1 MKNILFTF
9 LMVCF
14 AFAINAKVIVKGTL
28 VNDKPDAKEIHILEH
43 DGIALVKIKTVPLQ
57 ENIKDKTFQFE
68 FEKLET
74 GFYFLGI
81 DQNNVKSMI
90 LGPDKEVVIK
100 GNCTNL
106 SGATVTSPLNTDFM
120 NIYRQV
126 QQLDKKF
133 NRQIN
138 IIRGAGR
145 NLTLIKT
152 AEAQMAKIDAERKK
166 LLNETVVKNAFLG
179 NFVGLYTY
187 YSYQNNK
194 KAYNNEIEYFGNEYF
209 GNINLADPQFNRI
222 PFLYDKVRQY
232 TQTLASVGQPN
243 QVQEAFS
250 NRLLSQVAQGTRAH
264 KAVLAGIMNGY
275 VQGKNT
281 VLFSKYGEQY
291 LKLFGNQNP
300 DIAKNLT
307 QQLAQVK
314 AEVEKAQRTAV
325 GKIAPEFTQN
335 QVDGTAMNLSDLRGK
350 VVLVDFWASWCGP
363 CRKANPEVVALYNK
377 YKAQNFEII
386 GVSLDRN
393 QAAWE
398 KAIEADKLTWYHVSD
413 LQGWK
418 NAVAQSYGVRSV
430 PQTFLLDAEGKIIA
444 RNLKGPALEAAV
456 KKALAA
462 QNNGQ

>member
-1 MKNILFTF
+1 MKNIVFIL
-9 LMVCF
+9 LMMCF
-14 AFAINAKVIVKGTL
+14 AFAGNAKVIVKGTL
-28 VNDKPDAKEIHILEH
+28 VNDKPATKEIHLLEH
-43 DGIALVKIKTVPLQ
+43 DGIALTKIETVPLQ
-57 ENIKDKTFQFE
+57 ENAGNVTFQFE
-68 FEKLET
+68 LENIEI
-74 GFYFLGI
+74 GFYFIGI
-81 DQNNVKSMI
+81 DPNNVKYLI
-90 LGPDKEVVIK
+90 LGPENEVVIT
-100 GNCTNL
+100 GNCSNL
-106 SGATVTSPLNTDFM
+106 SSAIVTSPLNTEFI

-126 QQLDKKF
+126 QGIDGRF
-133 NRQIN
+133 NKEVN
-138 IIRGAGR
+138 AIRNARGNA
-145 NLTLIKT
+145 TLIQK
-152 AEAQMAKIDAERKK
+152 AEAEMAKIDADRKK
-166 LLNETVVKNAFLG
+166 LLNETTVKNAFLG

-194 KAYNNEIEYFGNEYF
+194 KTYSNEIEYFGNEYF
-209 GNINLADPQFNRI
+209 GNINLADPHFNRI

-250 NRLLSQVAQGTRAH
+250 NRLLSQVVQGTKAH

-300 DIAKNLT
+300 DIAQSLT

-314 AEVEKAQRTAV
+314 AEVEKAQSTAV
-325 GKIAPEFTQN
+325 GKIAPDFTQN

-350 VVLVDFWASWCGP
+350 VVLVDFWASWCRP

-377 YKAQNFEII
+377 YKDQDFEII

-393 QAAWE
+393 KGAWE
-398 KAIEADKLTWYHVSD
+398 KAIEVDKLTWYHVSD
-413 LQGWK
+413 LKGWQ
-418 NAVAQSYGVRSV
+418 NAVAQLYGVRSV
-430 PQTFLLDAEGKIIA
+430 PQTFLLDAEGRIIA
-444 RNLKGPALEAAV
+444 RNLKGPALEEAV

-462 QNNGQ
+462 SGQ

>member
-1 MKNILFTF
+1 
-9 LMVCF
+9 
-14 AFAINAKVIVKGTL
+14 
-28 VNDKPDAKEIHILEH
+28 
-43 DGIALVKIKTVPLQ
+43 
-57 ENIKDKTFQFE
+57 
-68 FEKLET
+68 
-74 GFYFLGI
+74 
-81 DQNNVKSMI
+81 
-90 LGPDKEVVIK
+90 
-100 GNCTNL
+100 
-106 SGATVTSPLNTDFM
+106 SPLNTEFI

-126 QQLDKKF
+126 QGIDGRF
-133 NRQIN
+133 NKEVN
-138 IIRGAGR
+138 AIRNARGNA
-145 NLTLIKT
+145 TLIQK
-152 AEAQMAKIDAERKK
+152 AEAEMAKIDADRKK
-166 LLNETVVKNAFLG
+166 LLNETTVKNAFLG

-194 KAYNNEIEYFGNEYF
+194 KTYSNEIEYFGNEYF
-209 GNINLADPQFNRI
+209 GNINLADPHFNRI

-250 NRLLSQVAQGTRAH
+250 NRLLSQVVQGTKAH

-300 DIAKNLT
+300 DIAQSLT

-314 AEVEKAQRTAV
+314 AEVEKAQSTAV
-325 GKIAPEFTQN
+325 GKIAPDFTQN

-350 VVLVDFWASWCGP
+350 VVLVDFWASWCRP

-377 YKAQNFEII
+377 YKDQDFEII

-393 QAAWE
+393 KGAWE
-398 KAIEADKLTWYHVSD
+398 KAIEVDKLTWYHVSD
-413 LQGWK
+413 LKGWQ
-418 NAVAQSYGVRSV
+418 NAVAQLYGVRSV
-430 PQTFLLDAEGKIIA
+430 PQTFLLDAEGRIIA
-444 RNLKGPALEAAV
+444 RNLKGPALEEAV

-462 QNNGQ
+462 SGQ

>member
-1 MKNILFTF
+1 MKNIVFIL
-9 LMVCF
+9 LMMCF
-14 AFAINAKVIVKGTL
+14 AFAGNAKVIVKGTL
-28 VNDKPDAKEIHILEH
+28 VNDKPATKEIHLLEH
-43 DGIALVKIKTVPLQ
+43 DGIALTKIETVPLQ
-57 ENIKDKTFQFE
+57 ENAGNVTFQFE
-68 FEKLET
+68 LENIEI
-74 GFYFLGI
+74 GFYFIGI
-81 DQNNVKSMI
+81 DPNNVKYLI
-90 LGPDKEVVIK
+90 LGPENEVVIT
-100 GNCTNL
+100 GNCSNL
-106 SGATVTSPLNTDFM
+106 SSAIVTSPLNTEFI

-126 QQLDKKF
+126 QGIDGRF
-133 NRQIN
+133 NKEVN
-138 IIRGAGR
+138 AIRNARGNA
-145 NLTLIKT
+145 TLIQK
-152 AEAQMAKIDAERKK
+152 AEAEMAKIDADRKK
-166 LLNETVVKNAFLG
+166 LLNETTVKNAFLG

-194 KAYNNEIEYFGNEYF
+194 KTYSNEIEYFGNEYF
-209 GNINLADPQFNRI
+209 GNVNLADPHFNRI

-250 NRLLSQVAQGTRAH
+250 NRLLSQVVQGTKAH

-300 DIAKNLT
+300 DIAQSLT

-314 AEVEKAQRTAV
+314 AEVEKAQSTAV
-325 GKIAPEFTQN
+325 GKIAPDFTQN

-350 VVLVDFWASWCGP
+350 VVLVDFWASWCRP

-377 YKAQNFEII
+377 YKDQDFEII

-393 QAAWE
+393 KGAWE
-398 KAIEADKLTWYHVSD
+398 KAIEVDKLTWYHVSD
-413 LQGWK
+413 LKGWQ
-418 NAVAQSYGVRSV
+418 NAVAQLYGVRSV
-430 PQTFLLDAEGKIIA
+430 PQTFLLDAEGRIIA

-462 QNNGQ
+462 SGQ

>member
-1 MKNILFTF
+1 MKNIVFIL
-9 LMVCF
+9 LMMCF
-14 AFAINAKVIVKGTL
+14 AFAGNAKVIVKGTL
-28 VNDKPDAKEIHILEH
+28 VNDKPATKEIHLLEH
-43 DGIALVKIKTVPLQ
+43 DGIALTKIETVPLQ
-57 ENIKDKTFQFE
+57 ENAGNVTFQFE
-68 FEKLET
+68 LENIEI
-74 GFYFLGI
+74 GFYFIGI
-81 DQNNVKSMI
+81 DPNNVKYLI
-90 LGPDKEVVIK
+90 LGPENEVVIT
-100 GNCTNL
+100 GNCSNL
-106 SGATVTSPLNTDFM
+106 SSAIVTSPLNTEFI

-126 QQLDKKF
+126 QGIDGRF
-133 NRQIN
+133 NKEVN
-138 IIRGAGR
+138 AIRNARGNA
-145 NLTLIKT
+145 TLIQK
-152 AEAQMAKIDAERKK
+152 AEAEMAKIDADRKK
-166 LLNETVVKNAFLG
+166 LLNETTVKNAFLG

-194 KAYNNEIEYFGNEYF
+194 KTYSNEIEYFGNEYF
-209 GNINLADPQFNRI
+209 GNINLADPHFNRI

-250 NRLLSQVAQGTRAH
+250 NRLLSQVVQGTKAH

-300 DIAKNLT
+300 DIAQSLT

-314 AEVEKAQRTAV
+314 AEVEKAQSTAV
-325 GKIAPEFTQN
+325 GKIAPDFTQN

-350 VVLVDFWASWCGP
+350 VVLVDFWASWCRP

-377 YKAQNFEII
+377 YKDQDFEII

-393 QAAWE
+393 KGAWE
-398 KAIEADKLTWYHVSD
+398 KAIEVDKLTWYHVSD
-413 LQGWK
+413 LKGWQ
-418 NAVAQSYGVRSV
+418 NAVAQLYGVRSV
-430 PQTFLLDAEGKIIA
+430 PQTFLLDAEGRIIA

-462 QNNGQ
+462 SGQ

>member
-1 MKNILFTF
+1 MKNIVFIL
-9 LMVCF
+9 LMMCF
-14 AFAINAKVIVKGTL
+14 AFAGNAKVIVKGTL
-28 VNDKPDAKEIHILEH
+28 VNDKPATKEIHLLEH
-43 DGIALVKIKTVPLQ
+43 DGIALTKIETVPLQ
-57 ENIKDKTFQFE
+57 ENAGNVTFQFE
-68 FEKLET
+68 LENIEI
-74 GFYFLGI
+74 GFYFIGI
-81 DQNNVKSMI
+81 DPNNVKYLI
-90 LGPDKEVVIK
+90 LGPENEVVIT
-100 GNCTNL
+100 GNCSNL
-106 SGATVTSPLNTDFM
+106 SSAIVTSPLNTEFI

-126 QQLDKKF
+126 QGIDGRF
-133 NRQIN
+133 NKEVN
-138 IIRGAGR
+138 AIRNARGNA
-145 NLTLIKT
+145 TLIQK
-152 AEAQMAKIDAERKK
+152 AEAEMAKIDADRKK
-166 LLNETVVKNAFLG
+166 LLNETTVKNAFLG

-194 KAYNNEIEYFGNEYF
+194 KTYSNEIEYFGNEYF
-209 GNINLADPQFNRI
+209 GNVNLADPHFNRI

-250 NRLLSQVAQGTRAH
+250 NRLLSQVVQGTKAH

-300 DIAKNLT
+300 DIAQSLT

-314 AEVEKAQRTAV
+314 AEVEKAQSTAV
-325 GKIAPEFTQN
+325 GKIAPDFTQN

-350 VVLVDFWASWCGP
+350 VVLVDFWASWCRP

-377 YKAQNFEII
+377 YKDQDFEII

-393 QAAWE
+393 KGAWE
-398 KAIEADKLTWYHVSD
+398 KAIEVDKLTWYHVSD
-413 LQGWK
+413 LKGWQ
-418 NAVAQSYGVRSV
+418 NAVAQLYGVRSV
-430 PQTFLLDAEGKIIA
+430 PQTFLLDAEGRIIA

-456 KKALAA
+456 KKALTAS
-462 QNNGQ
+462 GQ

>member
-1 MKNILFTF
+1 M
-9 LMVCF
+9 MCF
-14 AFAINAKVIVKGTL
+14 AFAGNAKVIVKGTL
-28 VNDKPDAKEIHILEH
+28 VNDKPATKEIHLLEH
-43 DGIALVKIKTVPLQ
+43 DGIALTKIETVPLQ
-57 ENIKDKTFQFE
+57 ENAGNVTFQFE
-68 FEKLET
+68 LENIEI
-74 GFYFLGI
+74 GFYFIGI
-81 DQNNVKSMI
+81 DPNNVKYLI
-90 LGPDKEVVIK
+90 LGPENEVVIT
-100 GNCTNL
+100 GNCSNL
-106 SGATVTSPLNTDFM
+106 SSAIVTSPLNTEFI

-126 QQLDKKF
+126 QGIDGRF
-133 NRQIN
+133 NKEVN
-138 IIRGAGR
+138 AIRNARGNA
-145 NLTLIKT
+145 TLIQK
-152 AEAQMAKIDAERKK
+152 AEAEMAKIDADRKK
-166 LLNETVVKNAFLG
+166 LLNETTVKNAFLG

-194 KAYNNEIEYFGNEYF
+194 KTYSNEIEYFGNEYF
-209 GNINLADPQFNRI
+209 GNVNLADPHFNRI

-250 NRLLSQVAQGTRAH
+250 NRLLSQVVQGTKAH

-300 DIAKNLT
+300 DIAQSLT

-314 AEVEKAQRTAV
+314 AEVEKAQSTAV
-325 GKIAPEFTQN
+325 GKIAPDFTQN

-350 VVLVDFWASWCGP
+350 VVLVDFWASWCRP

-377 YKAQNFEII
+377 YKDQDFEII

-393 QAAWE
+393 KGAWE
-398 KAIEADKLTWYHVSD
+398 KAIEVDKLTWYHVSD
-413 LQGWK
+413 LKGWQ
-418 NAVAQSYGVRSV
+418 NAVAQLYGVRSV
-430 PQTFLLDAEGKIIA
+430 PQTFLLDAEGRIIA

-456 KKALAA
+456 KKALTAS
-462 QNNGQ
+462 GQ

>member
-1 MKNILFTF
+1 MKNIVFIL
-9 LMVCF
+9 LMMCF
-14 AFAINAKVIVKGTL
+14 AFAGNAKVIVKGTL
-28 VNDKPDAKEIHILEH
+28 VNDKPATKEIHLLEH
-43 DGIALVKIKTVPLQ
+43 DGIALTKIETVPLQ
-57 ENIKDKTFQFE
+57 ENAGNVTFQFE
-68 FEKLET
+68 LENIEI
-74 GFYFLGI
+74 GFYFIGI
-81 DQNNVKSMI
+81 DPNNVKYLI
-90 LGPDKEVVIK
+90 LGPENEVVIT
-100 GNCTNL
+100 GNCSNL
-106 SGATVTSPLNTDFM
+106 SSAIVTSPLNTEFI

-126 QQLDKKF
+126 QGIDGRF
-133 NRQIN
+133 NKEVN
-138 IIRGAGR
+138 AIRNARGNA
-145 NLTLIKT
+145 TLIQK
-152 AEAQMAKIDAERKK
+152 AEAEMAKIDADRKK
-166 LLNETVVKNAFLG
+166 LLNETTVKNAFLG

-194 KAYNNEIEYFGNEYF
+194 KTYSNEIEYFGNEYF
-209 GNINLADPQFNRI
+209 GNINLADPHFNRI

-250 NRLLSQVAQGTRAH
+250 NRLLSQVVQGTKAH

-300 DIAKNLT
+300 DIAQSLT

-314 AEVEKAQRTAV
+314 AEVEKAQSTAV
-325 GKIAPEFTQN
+325 GKIAPDFTQN

-350 VVLVDFWASWCGP
+350 VVLVDFWASWCRP

-377 YKAQNFEII
+377 YKDQDFEII

-393 QAAWE
+393 KGAWE
-398 KAIEADKLTWYHVSD
+398 KAIEVDKLTWYHVSD
-413 LQGWK
+413 LKGWQ
-418 NAVAQSYGVRSV
+418 NAVAQLYGVRSV
-430 PQTFLLDAEGKIIA
+430 PQTFLLDAEGRIIA

-456 KKALAA
+456 KKALTAS
-462 QNNGQ
+462 GQ

>member
-1 MKNILFTF
+1 MKNIVFIL
-9 LMVCF
+9 LMMCF
-14 AFAINAKVIVKGTL
+14 AFAGNAKVIVKGTL
-28 VNDKPDAKEIHILEH
+28 VNDKPATKEIHLLEH
-43 DGIALVKIKTVPLQ
+43 DGIALTKIETVPLQ
-57 ENIKDKTFQFE
+57 ENAGNVTFQFE
-68 FEKLET
+68 LENIEI
-74 GFYFLGI
+74 GFYFIGI
-81 DQNNVKSMI
+81 DPNNVKYLI
-90 LGPDKEVVIK
+90 LGPENEVVIT
-100 GNCTNL
+100 GNCSNL
-106 SGATVTSPLNTDFM
+106 SSAIVTSPLNTEFI

-126 QQLDKKF
+126 QGIDGRF
-133 NRQIN
+133 NKEVN
-138 IIRGAGR
+138 AIRNARGNA
-145 NLTLIKT
+145 TLIQK
-152 AEAQMAKIDAERKK
+152 AEAEMAKIDADRKK
-166 LLNETVVKNAFLG
+166 LLNETTVKNPFLG

-194 KAYNNEIEYFGNEYF
+194 KTYSNEIEYFGNEYF
-209 GNINLADPQFNRI
+209 GNINLADPHFNRI

-250 NRLLSQVAQGTRAH
+250 NRLLSQVVQGTKAH

-300 DIAKNLT
+300 DIAQSLT

-314 AEVEKAQRTAV
+314 AEVEKAQSTAV
-325 GKIAPEFTQN
+325 GKIAPDFTQN

-350 VVLVDFWASWCGP
+350 VVLVDFWASWCRP

-377 YKAQNFEII
+377 YKDQDFEII

-393 QAAWE
+393 KGAWE
-398 KAIEADKLTWYHVSD
+398 KAIEVDKLTWYHVSD
-413 LQGWK
+413 LKGWQ
-418 NAVAQSYGVRSV
+418 NAVAQLYGVRSV
-430 PQTFLLDAEGKIIA
+430 PQTFLLDAEGRIIA

-462 QNNGQ
+462 SGQ

>member
-1 MKNILFTF
+1 M
-9 LMVCF
+9 MCF
-14 AFAINAKVIVKGTL
+14 AFAGNAKVIVKGTL
-28 VNDKPDAKEIHILEH
+28 VNDKPATKEIHLLEH
-43 DGIALVKIKTVPLQ
+43 DGIALTKIETVPLQ
-57 ENIKDKTFQFE
+57 ENAGNVTFQFE
-68 FEKLET
+68 LENIEI
-74 GFYFLGI
+74 GFYFIGI
-81 DQNNVKSMI
+81 DPNNVKYLI
-90 LGPDKEVVIK
+90 LGPENEVVIT
-100 GNCTNL
+100 GNCSNL
-106 SGATVTSPLNTDFM
+106 SSAIVTSPLNTEFI

-126 QQLDKKF
+126 QGIDGRF
-133 NRQIN
+133 NKEVN
-138 IIRGAGR
+138 AIRNARGNA
-145 NLTLIKT
+145 TLIQK
-152 AEAQMAKIDAERKK
+152 AEAEMAKIDADRKK
-166 LLNETVVKNAFLG
+166 LLNETTVKNAFLG

-194 KAYNNEIEYFGNEYF
+194 KTYSNEIEYFGNEYF
-209 GNINLADPQFNRI
+209 GNINLADPHFNRI

-250 NRLLSQVAQGTRAH
+250 NRLLSQVVQGTKAH

-300 DIAKNLT
+300 DIAQSLT

-314 AEVEKAQRTAV
+314 AEVEKAQSTAV
-325 GKIAPEFTQN
+325 GKIAPDFTQN

-350 VVLVDFWASWCGP
+350 VVLVDFWASWCRP

-377 YKAQNFEII
+377 YKDQDFEII

-393 QAAWE
+393 KGAWE
-398 KAIEADKLTWYHVSD
+398 KAIEVDKLTWYHVSD
-413 LQGWK
+413 LKGWQ
-418 NAVAQSYGVRSV
+418 NAVAQLYGVRSV
-430 PQTFLLDAEGKIIA
+430 PQTFLLDAEGRIIA
-444 RNLKGPALEAAV
+444 RNLKGPALEEAV

-462 QNNGQ
+462 SGQ

>member
-1 MKNILFTF
+1 MKNIAFTL
-9 LMVCF
+9 LMMCV
-14 AFAINAKVIVKGTL
+14 AFAVNAKVIVKGTL
-28 VNDKPDAKEIHILEH
+28 VNDKPDAKEIHLLEH
-43 DGIALVKIKTVPLQ
+43 DGIALTKIKTVPLQ
-57 ENIKDKTFQFE
+57 ASANGVTFQFE
-68 FEKLET
+68 LEDVEI
-74 GFYFLGI
+74 GFYFIGI

-90 LGPDKEVVIK
+90 LGPDKEVVIT
-100 GNCTNL
+100 GNCSNL
-106 SGATVTSPLNTDFM
+106 SAIAVSSPLNTEFI

-126 QQLDKKF
+126 QGIEGRF
-133 NRQIN
+133 NQQIN
-138 IIRGAGR
+138 VIRGARG
-145 NLTLIKT
+145 NAEVIKK
-152 AEAQMAKIDAERKK
+152 AEEEMAKIDADRKK
-166 LLNETVVKNAFLG
+166 LLRETTVKNAFLG

-194 KAYNNEIEYFGNEYF
+194 KSYSNEIEYFGNEYF
-209 GNINLADPQFNRI
+209 GNINLADPHFNRI

-300 DIAKNLT
+300 DIAQNLT

-314 AEVEKAQRTAV
+314 AEVEKAQRTAI
-325 GKIAPEFTQN
+325 GKIAPDFTQN
-335 QVDGTAMNLSDLRGK
+335 QVDGTAMNLSDLKGK
-350 VVLVDFWASWCGP
+350 VVLVDFWASWCRP
-363 CRKANPEVVALYNK
+363 CRNANPEVVALYNK
-377 YKAQNFEII
+377 YKDQNFEII

-393 QAAWE
+393 QGAWE
-398 KAIEADKLTWYHVSD
+398 KAIEVDKLTWYHVSD
-413 LQGWK
+413 LKGWK
-418 NAVAQSYGVRSV
+418 NEVAQLYGVRSV

-456 KKALAA
+456 KKALAE
-462 QNNGQ
+462 QN

>member
-1 MKNILFTF
+1 M
-9 LMVCF
+9 MCF
-14 AFAINAKVIVKGTL
+14 AFAGNAKVIVKGTL
-28 VNDKPDAKEIHILEH
+28 VNDKPATKEIHLLEH
-43 DGIALVKIKTVPLQ
+43 DGIALTKIETVPLQ
-57 ENIKDKTFQFE
+57 ENAGNVTFQFE
-68 FEKLET
+68 LENIEI
-74 GFYFLGI
+74 GFYFIGI
-81 DQNNVKSMI
+81 DPNNVKYLI
-90 LGPDKEVVIK
+90 LGPENEVVIT
-100 GNCTNL
+100 GNCSNL
-106 SGATVTSPLNTDFM
+106 SSAIVTSPLNTEFI

-126 QQLDKKF
+126 QGIDGRF
-133 NRQIN
+133 NKEVN
-138 IIRGAGR
+138 AIRNARGNA
-145 NLTLIKT
+145 TLIQK
-152 AEAQMAKIDAERKK
+152 AEAEMAKIDADRKK
-166 LLNETVVKNAFLG
+166 LLNETTVKNAFLG

-194 KAYNNEIEYFGNEYF
+194 KTYSNEIEYFGNEYF
-209 GNINLADPQFNRI
+209 GNINLADPHFNRI

-250 NRLLSQVAQGTRAH
+250 NRLLSQVVQGTKAH

-300 DIAKNLT
+300 DIAQSLT

-314 AEVEKAQRTAV
+314 AEVEKAQSTAV
-325 GKIAPEFTQN
+325 GKIAPDFTQN

-350 VVLVDFWASWCGP
+350 VVLVDFWASWCRP

-377 YKAQNFEII
+377 YKDQDFEII

-393 QAAWE
+393 KGAWE
-398 KAIEADKLTWYHVSD
+398 KAIEVDKLTWYHVSD
-413 LQGWK
+413 LKGWQ
-418 NAVAQSYGVRSV
+418 NAVAQLYGVRSV
-430 PQTFLLDAEGKIIA
+430 PQTFLLDAEGRIIA

-462 QNNGQ
+462 SGQ

>member
-1 MKNILFTF
+1 MKNIVFIL
-9 LMVCF
+9 LMMCF
-14 AFAINAKVIVKGTL
+14 AFAGNAKVIVKGTL
-28 VNDKPDAKEIHILEH
+28 VNDKPATKEIHLLEH
-43 DGIALVKIKTVPLQ
+43 DGIALTKIETVPLQ
-57 ENIKDKTFQFE
+57 ENAGNVTFQFE
-68 FEKLET
+68 LENIEI
-74 GFYFLGI
+74 GFYFIGI
-81 DQNNVKSMI
+81 DPNNVKYLI
-90 LGPDKEVVIK
+90 LGPENEVVIT
-100 GNCTNL
+100 GNCSNL
-106 SGATVTSPLNTDFM
+106 SSAIVTSPLNTEFI

-126 QQLDKKF
+126 QGIDGRF
-133 NRQIN
+133 NKEVN
-138 IIRGAGR
+138 AIRNARGNAI
-145 NLTLIKT
+145 LIQK
-152 AEAQMAKIDAERKK
+152 AEAEMAKIDADRKK
-166 LLNETVVKNAFLG
+166 LLNETTVKNAFLG

-194 KAYNNEIEYFGNEYF
+194 KTYSNEIEYFGNEYF
-209 GNINLADPQFNRI
+209 GNINLADPHFNRI

-250 NRLLSQVAQGTRAH
+250 NRLLSQVVQGTKTH

-300 DIAKNLT
+300 DIAQSLT

-314 AEVEKAQRTAV
+314 AEVEKAQSTAV
-325 GKIAPEFTQN
+325 GKIAPDFTQN

-350 VVLVDFWASWCGP
+350 VVLVDFWASWCRP

-377 YKAQNFEII
+377 YKDQDFEII
-386 GVSLDRN
+386 GVSLDKN
-393 QAAWE
+393 KGAWE
-398 KAIEADKLTWYHVSD
+398 KAIEVDKLTWYHVSD
-413 LQGWK
+413 LKGWQ
-418 NAVAQSYGVRSV
+418 NAVAQLYGVRSV
-430 PQTFLLDAEGKIIA
+430 PQTFLLDAEGRIIA

-462 QNNGQ
+462 SGQ